1 MEGRECCV
9 KNCDNSSHD
18 HCGRMLPIGLSFH
31 CFPAWRTKEGSL
43 ISELTRRRRAA
54 WVAAVGRRD
63 ITFDCIPSSMRVCS
77 RHFVSGKPAYEMLD
91 SDPDWVPSLHLGHNV
106 DDDEGEGKSRTK
118 RRKLLSGETPA
129 EDGVAEVR
137 KPAPPPWKE
146 VKSALQCLLQSKAAV
161 TQQSADGAQNRA
173 AGRRTDASFRDFFR
187 NALES
192 SLEASI
198 QSRARSRAQSSSA
211 EFEVKL
217 NFKLP
222 PPDGEPATGADDFSF
237 SSSGC
242 ANCSRMLGRIAE
254 LEHKL
259 FELNARQQHANG
271 DGTGTGPDQRRHGSE
286 RDQNTYELTGRVQRV
301 ELQDISSDSEPDSEA
316 APFSSESSSSSSDSD
331 CAPSTSR
338 PPPPPRPR
346 LLFRSEW
353 LEDFSFLRYSPSLNL
368 MWCHVCRVH
377 ADPIH
382 RNWRLIRGSNHFT
395 KKAIMKHSSSSYHQ
409 QNVKRFLWSSGN
421 LPGNPSDRRST
432 C

>member
-18 HCGRMLPIGLSFH
+18 HCGRMLPNGLSFH

-77 RHFVSGKPAYEMLD
+77 RHFVSGKPAFEMLD
-91 SDPDWVPSLHLGHNV
+91 SDPDWVPSLHLGHDV
-106 DDDEGEGKSRTK
+106 DDDEGKGTSRKK

-129 EDGVAEVR
+129 EDGAAEVR

-146 VKSALQCLLQSKAAV
+146 VKSALQSLLESKAAV
-161 TQQSADGAQNRA
+161 TQQPGDGVQNRA
-173 AGRRTDASFRDFFR
+173 AGRRTDSSFRDFFR

-198 QSRARSRAQSSSA
+198 QSRARSRTQSSSA

-222 PPDGEPATGADDFSF
+222 PPEGEPATGNDNF
-237 SSSGC
+237 SSSSSC
-242 ANCSRMLGRIAE
+242 ANCSWMLGRIAE

-259 FELNARQQHANG
+259 FELNARQQQANG
-271 DGTGTGPDQRRHGSE
+271 DGAGTGPDQRQHSSE
-286 RDQNTYELTGRVQRV
+286 QDQNAYELTGRVQRV
-301 ELQDISSDSEPDSEA
+301 ELQDIDGDSEPDSEA
-316 APFSSESSSSSSDSD
+316 APFSSDPSSSDSD

-338 PPPPPRPR
+338 PPPRPR
-346 LLFRSEW
+346 LRFRNEW

-377 ADPIH
+377 ADPIR
-382 RNWRLIRGSNHFT
+382 RNWRLIKGSNHFT
-395 KKAIMKHSSSSYHQ
+395 KKAIMKHSNSFYHQ
-409 QNVKRFLWSSGN
+409 QNMKRFLWSSGN
-421 LPGNPSDRRST
+421 LPGHPSDQRST

>member
-91 SDPDWVPSLHLGHNV
+91 SDPDWVPSLHLGHDV
-106 DDDEGEGKSRTK
+106 DGDEGEGKSRKK

-129 EDGVAEVR
+129 EDVVAEVR

-146 VKSALQCLLQSKAAV
+146 VKSALQYLLQSKAAV

-198 QSRARSRAQSSSA
+198 QSRARSRAQPSSA

-222 PPDGEPATGADDFSF
+222 PPEGEPASGADDFSF
-237 SSSGC
+237 SSGC

-259 FELNARQQHANG
+259 FELNARQQQANG
-271 DGTGTGPDQRRHGSE
+271 DGAGPDQRQHGSE
-286 RDQNTYELTGRVQRV
+286 QDQNTYELTGRVQRV
-301 ELQDISSDSEPDSEA
+301 ELQDISSDSEPDSE
-316 APFSSESSSSSSDSD
+316 SSSSDSD

-338 PPPPPRPR
+338 PPPPPP
-346 LLFRSEW
+346 
-353 LEDFSFLRYSPSLNL
+353 P
-368 MWCHVCRVH
+368 
-377 ADPIH
+377 
-382 RNWRLIRGSNHFT
+382 
-395 KKAIMKHSSSSYHQ
+395 SSSSPLQ
-409 QNVKRFLWSSGN
+409 QRVAGGLL
-421 LPGNPSDRRST
+421 LPPVFPLPQPHVVSRVPRSRRPNSQELAFDQRLESFH
-432 C
+432 